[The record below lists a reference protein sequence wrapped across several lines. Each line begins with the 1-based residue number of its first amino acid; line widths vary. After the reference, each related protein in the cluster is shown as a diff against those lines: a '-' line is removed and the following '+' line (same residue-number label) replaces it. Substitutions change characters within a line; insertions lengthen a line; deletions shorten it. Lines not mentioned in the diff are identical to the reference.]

1 MKTVDS
7 LLTDIYQ
14 YLESYPSVTNETAE
28 DLAKAITDVVVSK
41 LQHFREPSLSMS
53 SIGKAPRRIYMD
65 LHNVVKPSGKARLK
79 FLYGDIIEALVLW
92 LCKQAGHSVTDQQ
105 KKVQRDIVTG
115 SIDAIIDGTLCD
127 VKSCSTHSF
136 QKFKKGTLPLQ
147 DSFGYLPQI
156 SGYRTCLNQNSCF
169 FLAVDKVTGELAT
182 YFPDPEFDLPDIDK
196 VIAVAKKAAT
206 EYPEEPCEKPV
217 PFGKSGNE
225 VVANCCKNCPHLFK
239 CFPNVKEYK
248 YSTGSEYFTK
258 IVKEP
263 KVKEKE
269 TNND

>member
-1 MKTVDS
+1 MVET
-7 LLTDIYQ
+7 LIEDIYK
-14 YLESYPSVTNETAE
+14 YLESYSEISEEAAE
-28 DLAKAITDVVVSK
+28 ELAQSIKDVVVSK

-53 SIGKAPRRIYMD
+53 SIGKKPRKIYMD
-65 LHNVVKPSGKARLK
+65 LHHVVKPNGRARLK

-92 LCKQAGHSVTDQQ
+92 LCKLAGHSVTDQQ
-105 KKVQRDIVTG
+105 KSVQREGITG

-127 VKSCSTHSF
+127 VKSCSSHSF
-136 QKFKKGTLPLQ
+136 KKFSNGTLPLQ

-182 YFPDPEFDLPDIDK
+182 YFPDPDFDLPNIDK
-196 VIAVAKKAAT
+196 VIEAAKKAAT

-225 VVANCCKNCPHLFK
+225 VVASCCKTCPHLFK
-239 CFPNVKEYK
+239 CFPDVKEYK

-263 KVKEKE
+263 RLKEEK
-269 TNND
+269 DG